1 MFARRTARRGV
12 YNLRLILCEPI
23 GSLSNARQMMK
34 KLTSLLVAAT
44 FALPAFASVPFVPP
58 APQIAGKAYYL
69 IDFHSGETLASLSPD
84 ERVEPASLTKLMTAY
99 LTFKA
104 LKEGRLKPEQTLL
117 VSQKG
122 WKTEGSRMFLDPKVP
137 AKVDDLIKGMI
148 VQSGNDACVTLSE
161 AIAGSEE
168 VFAQLMTAEAKRL
181 GMKNTNFQNSTG
193 LPGDAHY
200 TTAHDLGILAAAI
213 IRDFPQYYQI
223 YSMKS
228 FTYNGIT
235 QPNRNL
241 LLYRDPNVDGMKTG
255 FTNSAGYNLIASSHR
270 DGRRVVSVVVGTASP
285 EARAVESSKLL
296 NYGLQFF
303 ETPKLYAANKAVSEV
318 PVYKGSESKL
328 GVGFNQDVYVTVARG
343 QAGKLKADLS
353 TMQPV
358 IAPVKKGQVVGKLTV
373 SLDGKPVREVP
384 VVALTAIEEG
394 GFFSRLWDSIKLWLG
409 W

>member
-1 MFARRTARRGV
+1 
-12 YNLRLILCEPI
+12 
-23 GSLSNARQMMK
+23 MK
-34 KLTSLLVAAT
+34 KLTSLIVAAA
-44 FALPAFASVPFVPP
+44 FSLPVIANTVFVPP
-58 APQIAGKAYYL
+58 VPAIAGKAYYL
-69 IDFHSGETLASLSPD
+69 TDFHSGETIASLNPD
-84 ERVEPASLTKLMTAY
+84 QRIEPASLTKLMTAY

-104 LKEGRLKPEQTLL
+104 LKEKRLTLDQTLT

-200 TTAHDLGILAAAI
+200 TTAHDLGILATSI
-213 IRDFPQYYQI
+213 IRDFPQFYQI

-270 DGRRVVSVVVGTASP
+270 DGRRVVSVVVGTNSP

-303 ETPKLYAANKAVSEV
+303 ETPKLYEADKPVSEV
-318 PVYKGSESKL
+318 SVYKGEDSKL
-328 GVGFNQDVYVTVARG
+328 AIGFNHNVYATVAKG
-343 QAGKLKADLS
+343 QTGKLKADLT

-358 IAPVKKGQVVGKLTV
+358 IAPIKKGQTVGKLVV
-373 SLDGKPVREVP
+373 SLDGKVVHEEP
-384 VVALTAIEEG
+384 VVALKDVAEG
-394 GFFSRLWDSIKLWLG
+394 GFFSRLWDSIKLMLG